1 MSTSPAQAL
10 PKKPWYQY
18 LTKEDR
24 KAFFAAWIGVLLD
37 GYDFVLI
44 SFALPAIKE
53 AFSLTLVQSA
63 SLISGPSSAAGSVAS
78 CSAQLVTA
86 TGASRR

>member
-24 KAFFAAWIGVLLD
+24 KAFFAAWIGVRWMAT
-37 GYDFVLI
+37 DFVLM
-44 SFALPAIKE
+44 
-53 AFSLTLVQSA
+53 SLCAPRDQGSVQSDA
-63 SLISGPSSAAGSVAS
+63 GPERIPDFGRLHQPLDWWPRAWSY
-78 CSAQLVTA
+78 
-86 TGASRR
+86 R

>member
-63 SLISGPSSAAGSVAS
+63 SLISGVKG
-78 CSAQLVTA
+78 QKELVE
-86 TGASRR
+86 G

>member
-1 MSTSPAQAL
+1 MKFQEGTHREYVPRTERQT
-10 PKKPWYQY
+10 KPWYRY

-44 SFALPAIKE
+44 SP
-53 AFSLTLVQSA
+53 SPCPRSRQHSTCR
-63 SLISGPSSAAGSVAS
+63 SSAHP
-78 CSAQLVTA
+78 
-86 TGASRR
+86 